1 MGVLG
6 AADAFPPVGV
16 LAAAPRT
23 RRPRQGG
30 RGSIQCA
37 VFLEQAITAL
47 SESGARYCVVGGV
60 AVSLHGVPRTTYDLD
75 IVAVPTASN
84 LGRVDAALRSLGL
97 APRAPVELVALADE
111 AVRREWLELRNLMAL
126 TYGDPSDP
134 LREVDV
140 LVSPPVDSVADLV
153 GRAQHRAVGRMT
165 VPLVSIPDLI
175 AMKRRAGRAQDL
187 ADVAHLEQLVE
198 DAP

>member
-1 MGVLG
+1 M
-6 AADAFPPVGV
+6 
-16 LAAAPRT
+16 
-23 RRPRQGG
+23 
-30 RGSIQCA
+30 
-37 VFLEQAITAL
+37 
-47 SESGARYCVVGGV
+47 
-60 AVSLHGVPRTTYDLD
+60 
-75 IVAVPTASN
+75 
-84 LGRVDAALRSLGL
+84 
-97 APRAPVELVALADE
+97 ELVALADE

>member
-1 MGVLG
+1 M
-6 AADAFPPVGV
+6 
-16 LAAAPRT
+16 
-23 RRPRQGG
+23 
-30 RGSIQCA
+30 
-37 VFLEQAITAL
+37 FLEQAITAL

>member
-75 IVAVPTASN
+75 IVVHPETETFV
-84 LGRVDAALRSLGL
+84 GTVGIAALMHFATGNVFGY
-97 APRAPVELVALADE
+97 AAFF
-111 AVRREWLELRNLMAL
+111 AL
-126 TYGDPSDP
+126 TFVTAGLQS
-134 LREVDV
+134 VDGPTRLAIV
-140 LVSPPVDSVADLV
+140 PRDQTS
-153 GRAQHRAVGRMT
+153 GAQGLLTEIER
-165 VPLVSIPDLI
+165 
-175 AMKRRAGRAQDL
+175 
-187 ADVAHLEQLVE
+187 
-198 DAP
+198 